1 MILIDAAYINESGGL
16 VLLEKVI
23 KEFSKSRIKSHLLLD
38 ERIPELFIN
47 KLNIDY
53 TLIKSNERNRKK
65 FYTLKSNRYEK
76 VFCFA
81 NVPPPIKINIE
92 TFILFHNKI
101 IISSFSE
108 LNLFSIKSK
117 LIYFLKKIYIRYRNK
132 SHYKWIVQTKSMKK
146 KLSFSLLISK
156 NKILTIPLF
165 SDFSAD
171 QKNLKLKQKKVFT
184 YVADGGINKNHDRLL
199 DAWDFLHQKYS
210 VLPKLNLTVSYKFP
224 KLITKINKLIKKGI
238 NISNHGLC
246 NKSEIINLYNKSEY
260 LIYPSLIESFGLP
273 LIEANK
279 FDCNIISSDLD
290 YVHDIVKPSL
300 VFDPNSVISISETV
314 YLALNND
321 YIPKS
326 KTLIKSKTNELLK
339 LFYE

>member
-1 MILIDAAYINESGGL
+1 MVLIDAAYINESGGL

-23 KEFSKSRIKSHLLLD
+23 KEFSKSRIKCHLLLD
-38 ERIPELFIN
+38 ERLPELFIN

-53 TLIKSNERNRKK
+53 TLIKSSERSRKR
-65 FYTLKSNRYEK
+65 FYTQKSNFFEK

-117 LIYFLKKIYIRYRNK
+117 LIYFFKRIYIKHRNK
-132 SHYKWIVQTKSMKK
+132 SNYKWIVQTKSMKK
-146 KLSFSLLISK
+146 KLSFNLSIFK
-156 NKILTIPLF
+156 NRILVIPIF

-171 QKNLKLKQKKVFT
+171 QKNLKLKQKNVFT
-184 YVADGGINKNHDRLL
+184 YVADGGANKNHDRLL
-199 DAWDFLHQKYS
+199 DAWDLLYNKYS
-210 VLPKLNLTVSYKFP
+210 ILPKLNLTVSNKFP

-246 NKSEIINLYNKSEY
+246 NKNEIINLYNKSEY

-279 FDCNIISSDLD
+279 FECNIISSDLD
-290 YVHDIVKPSL
+290 FVHDIVEPSL
-300 VFDPNSVISISETV
+300 VFNPNSITSISETV
-314 YLALNND
+314 NLALNND
-321 YIPKS
+321 DIPKS